1 VSARAITLTLSFP
14 RSHSRSHSNSHTYLT
29 HSHTVSSLNPL
40 YPYQF
45 TVMFDFEKLT
55 VYKKAKIFNAGIRA
69 FIKSTR
75 LDHTTN
81 DQLRRAA
88 FSVVLNLAEGS
99 GRFSKPDRRNFYIIA
114 RSSIFECIAILDVLK
129 DEAMVEESMF
139 NGFYNEG
146 EELSKIIF
154 TMIANL
160 HQAK

>member
-1 VSARAITLTLSFP
+1 MQVRFLPGLQRQCECESESDHTLTLSL
-14 RSHSRSHSNSHTYLT
+14 HSTRCTLIN
-29 HSHTVSSLNPL
+29 
-40 YPYQF
+40 F

-99 GRFSKPDRRNFYIIA
+99 GRFSKPDRRNFYIVA

-129 DEAMVEESMF
+129 DESIVEESVF
-139 NGFYNEG
+139 NSFYNQG

-160 HQAK
+160 QQAK